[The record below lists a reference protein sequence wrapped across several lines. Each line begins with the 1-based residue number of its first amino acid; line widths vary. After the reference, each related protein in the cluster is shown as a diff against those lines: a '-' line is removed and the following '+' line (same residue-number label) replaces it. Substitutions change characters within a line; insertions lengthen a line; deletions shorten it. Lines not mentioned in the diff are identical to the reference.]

1 VDKDENILY
10 DSEGKLCTEDRF
22 INTHDL
28 VKSSDSK
35 GLLGNSVLFVLCFFI
50 TLVHILFFSF
60 AAAMVS
66 LQEKLS
72 KKGVNKI
79 VGSKMK
85 DPYSINTILVGE
97 KSVRGY
103 LEGDG
108 RECVGEKK
116 GGGNE
121 GRGGCNNKKGCR
133 KGDSVFREGEEE
145 KGREEGGKKVGGHYY
160 KNGLM

>member
-1 VDKDENILY
+1 
-10 DSEGKLCTEDRF
+10 
-22 INTHDL
+22 
-28 VKSSDSK
+28 
-35 GLLGNSVLFVLCFFI
+35 
-50 TLVHILFFSF
+50 
-60 AAAMVS
+60 MVG

-85 DPYSINTILVGE
+85 DPHSINTILVGE

-121 GRGGCNNKKGCR
+121 GRGGCNNKKGCG

-145 KGREEGGKKVGGHYY
+145 KGREEGGKKVGGSRGQEVEGVPKVHIGCITMVNFRVNVI
-160 KNGLM
+160 KQR